1 MSPPPKLSRRSLTIG
16 GIAAGGAAI
25 IAGVVYEAPKLF
37 KRRPHG
43 EYAELVSKLS
53 DPEKAAVVGRA
64 IHLGKDRIEGD
75 ISLDGRTF
83 EEIAAQDLK
92 ARLAKH
98 NVAELMAIDSSKISG
113 VVEAGGWVIPVTLA
127 ELCTLAAQSV

>member
-43 EYAELVSKLS
+43 EYAELVSKLG
-53 DPEKAAVVGRA
+53 DPEKAAIVGRVMQ
-64 IHLGKDRIEGD
+64 DRG
-75 ISLDGRTF
+75 SLTK
-83 EEIAAQDLK
+83 EEISELK
-92 ARLAKH
+92 TALTGKPLADVAVADAKDDRLA
-98 NVAELMAIDSSKISG
+98 
-113 VVEAGGWVIPVTLA
+113 EANGWVLPATLA
-127 ELCTLAAQSV
+127 TLCALAAQSV

>member
-25 IAGVVYEAPKLF
+25 IAGAVYEAPKLF

-43 EYAELVSKLS
+43 EYADLVSKLG

-64 IHLGKDRIEGD
+64 IQDRGSLTKEELSELKTALAAKPLADVAAADAKDD
-75 ISLDGRTF
+75 
-83 EEIAAQDLK
+83 
-92 ARLAKH
+92 RLT
-98 NVAELMAIDSSKISG
+98 
-113 VVEAGGWVIPVTLA
+113 EADGWVLPVTLA
-127 ELCTLAAQSV
+127 TLCALAAQSV